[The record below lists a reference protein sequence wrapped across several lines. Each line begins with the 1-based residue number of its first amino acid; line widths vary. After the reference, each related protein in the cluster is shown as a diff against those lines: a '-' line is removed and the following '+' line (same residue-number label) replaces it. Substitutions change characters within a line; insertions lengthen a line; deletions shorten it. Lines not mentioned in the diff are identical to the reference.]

1 MVDRQ
6 PGAALETS
14 FANVAQISVSLCA
27 PWVNRNAPLKAL
39 KWMFSQ
45 HALLLFW
52 SQRDVHQWLWG
63 LKFLGQC
70 HDAAF
75 ERMCSNW

>member
-1 MVDRQ
+1 
-6 PGAALETS
+6 
-14 FANVAQISVSLCA
+14 
-27 PWVNRNAPLKAL
+27 
-39 KWMFSQ
+39 MFSQ

-52 SQRDVHQWLWG
+52 PQRDVHQWLWG

-75 ERMCSNW
+75 ERNAQQLGALGAYSHDAREKRAASHWY